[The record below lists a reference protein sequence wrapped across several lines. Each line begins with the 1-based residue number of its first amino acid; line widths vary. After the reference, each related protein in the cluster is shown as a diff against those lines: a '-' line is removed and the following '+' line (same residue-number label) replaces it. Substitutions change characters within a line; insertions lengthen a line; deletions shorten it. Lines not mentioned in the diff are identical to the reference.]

1 MAYRVLCLCLTV
13 HRQRQVSPETSRAR
27 SVAGSVDAWKG
38 MGPSGFNKP
47 PTSALPSC
55 FGYLVLFLCLVLISA
70 EGNHKSED
78 CHVEICT
85 NEYRKHQPDLDIGT
99 GQQDTV
105 ESHTICA
112 TLRNYGHCLNRTV
125 GCHGKILYH
134 SLRNYVRQKMESNNC
149 TFSEH
154 TLELLERNSS
164 SKPRQVAVPAV
175 CIYQGQKTYRHCGL
189 FGDPHL
195 RTFYDLFQTC
205 RIKGAWPLVNNDYLT
220 VQVTNDAIE
229 GFPHATATSKLTVIV
244 KGNPECTSADFQTY
258 QAQTNSLPG
267 TFDDGHVSVGAY
279 DSLELIEVDPGK
291 HVEIHIHYI
300 STIVVVRQIGR
311 YFTFSIKMPEDLV
324 NQSSLS
330 PDLQLC
336 VRGCPQA
343 ELVNYQEYLAT
354 RKYLPSVENVAS
366 VQMGIEPRPVITRSD
381 AEEMCKDTKLVDFYF
396 DSCVFDL
403 MSTGDLN
410 LTLAAMT
417 SLMDVLKLHPSAARA
432 LVNGTF
438 SDAYEKQYVNNGG
451 WVWQARTEHMNMFL
465 LILTLLVCVICSR

>member
-1 MAYRVLCLCLTV
+1 M
-13 HRQRQVSPETSRAR
+13 PP
-27 SVAGSVDAWKG
+27 SV
-38 MGPSGFNKP
+38 
-47 PTSALPSC
+47 
-55 FGYLVLFLCLVLISA
+55 YL
-70 EGNHKSED
+70 
-78 CHVEICT
+78 
-85 NEYRKHQPDLDIGT
+85 Q
-99 GQQDTV
+99 
-105 ESHTICA
+105 
-112 TLRNYGHCLNRTV
+112 
-125 GCHGKILYH
+125 
-134 SLRNYVRQKMESNNC
+134 
-149 TFSEH
+149 
-154 TLELLERNSS
+154 
-164 SKPRQVAVPAV
+164 
-175 CIYQGQKTYRHCGL
+175 
-189 FGDPHL
+189 
-195 RTFYDLFQTC
+195 
-205 RIKGAWPLVNNDYLT
+205 
-220 VQVTNDAIE
+220 
-229 GFPHATATSKLTVIV
+229 LTVIV

-438 SDAYEKQYVNNGG
+438 SDAYEKQYVNNHG